1 MEVKVI
7 WPGERRIAYFSME
20 IAVDPAMPTYGGGL
34 GILAGDT
41 LRAAA
46 DLGVPVVGVTLLSE
60 HGYFT
65 QTLDK
70 DGNQSDSP
78 VPWDVRAQLGDPL
91 TERVGVEIEGRTVQI
106 RAWQRD
112 IVGCTGVRVPVVFLD
127 TNLEENMPE
136 DRRITDRLYVGDQR
150 YRICQEVVLGIGG
163 VRMLQALGYR
173 NVAKYHMNEG
183 HAAFL
188 ALELFREEA
197 LRGMCP
203 LDRMGECLQRVGAE
217 VRAKCVFTT
226 HTPVA
231 AGHDRFPYALVQQVL
246 RDYFPVDLLRTIGG
260 IDDLNMTLLAM
271 HLSQYVNSV
280 ARQHQH
286 VSEHLFPG
294 YHFSSITN
302 GVHSATW
309 TCPEMATLFDKHI
322 PHWRQDS
329 FDLRYAMR
337 IPEFEIQDAHQ
348 SAKRRLIDAI
358 NERTSVGFD
367 PEAFTIGFARR
378 ATAYKRADL
387 IFYDIQRLRGIGQSR
402 KIQIVF
408 AGKAH
413 PSDKEGQD
421 LIRKIQWHIG
431 ELRDVVRIVYLP
443 EYDMRLAQLIIPGV
457 DIWLNTPARPKE
469 ASGTSGMKAAHNGVP
484 HMSIQDGWWLEGHIE
499 GVTGWEI
506 GPVPTEENENANDD
520 KSDAEELYYKL
531 EHIILPMYY
540 DDRSAWLRIM
550 RNAIAFN
557 ASFFNT
563 HRMMQQY
570 VLNAYLM

>member
-1 MEVKVI
+1 
-7 WPGERRIAYFSME
+7 
-20 IAVDPAMPTYGGGL
+20 
-34 GILAGDT
+34 
-41 LRAAA
+41 
-46 DLGVPVVGVTLLSE
+46 
-60 HGYFT
+60 
-65 QTLDK
+65 
-70 DGNQSDSP
+70 
-78 VPWDVRAQLGDPL
+78 
-91 TERVGVEIEGRTVQI
+91 
-106 RAWQRD
+106 
-112 IVGCTGVRVPVVFLD
+112 
-127 TNLEENMPE
+127 
-136 DRRITDRLYVGDQR
+136 
-150 YRICQEVVLGIGG
+150 
-163 VRMLQALGYR
+163 
-173 NVAKYHMNEG
+173 
-183 HAAFL
+183 
-188 ALELFREEA
+188 
-197 LRGMCP
+197 
-203 LDRMGECLQRVGAE
+203 
-217 VRAKCVFTT
+217 
-226 HTPVA
+226 
-231 AGHDRFPYALVQQVL
+231 
-246 RDYFPVDLLRTIGG
+246 
-260 IDDLNMTLLAM
+260 
-271 HLSQYVNSV
+271 
-280 ARQHQH
+280 
-286 VSEHLFPG
+286 
-294 YHFSSITN
+294 
-302 GVHSATW
+302 
-309 TCPEMATLFDKHI
+309 
-322 PHWRQDS
+322 
-329 FDLRYAMR
+329 
-337 IPEFEIQDAHQ
+337 
-348 SAKRRLIDAI
+348 
-358 NERTSVGFD
+358 
-367 PEAFTIGFARR
+367 
-378 ATAYKRADL
+378 
-387 IFYDIQRLRGIGQSR
+387 LRGIGQSR